1 MMETIRIGI
10 VDDQQLFR
18 ESLATLIKSVPGFKL
33 VLEAENGLDCLER
46 LAAAEIRPQVL
57 LIDIEMP
64 GMDGMEL
71 NTRLQNEYPL
81 INVLVLSVYAR
92 EKLISK
98 VISAGAN
105 GYLSKNCNKEE
116 LITAIRT
123 IHKTGFYVNS
133 ALMKAIQSG
142 ASGKT
147 NSSQGR
153 NSIDIEL
160 TAREKEVLTLICKE
174 LNNAEIAER
183 LFLSIRTVE
192 GHRNNLLA
200 KTGCR
205 NTAGLVLFAVKY
217 GFYELIF

>member
-1 MMETIRIGI
+1 METIRIGI

-18 ESLATLIKSVPGFKL
+18 ESLATVIKGVPGFAL
-33 VLEAENGLDCLER
+33 VMEAENGLDCLAQ
-46 LAAAEIRPQVL
+46 LAAAKVRPGVL

-64 GMDGMEL
+64 GMDGMDL
-71 NTRLQNEYPL
+71 NARLQDEFPE
-81 INVLVLSVYAR
+81 INVLVLSVYNR
-92 EKLISK
+92 EKLVSK
-98 VISAGAN
+98 VIGAGAN

-116 LITAIRT
+116 LITAISV

-133 ALMKAIQSG
+133 ALLKAIQSG
-142 ASGKT
+142 ATART
-147 NSSQGR
+147 NSSQRR

-160 TAREKEVLTLICKE
+160 TAREKEVLALICRE

-183 LFLSIRTVE
+183 LFLSTRTVE

>member
-1 MMETIRIGI
+1 METIRIGI

-18 ESLATLIKSVPGFKL
+18 ESLATVIRSVPGFAL
-33 VLEAENGLDCLER
+33 VMEAGNGLECLEL
-46 LAAAEIRPQVL
+46 LAAAKVRPGVL
-57 LIDIEMP
+57 LVDIEMP

-71 NTRLQNEYPL
+71 NARLRDEYPE
-81 INVLVLSVYAR
+81 INVLVLSVYNR
-92 EKLISK
+92 EKLVSK
-98 VISAGAN
+98 VIGAGAN

-116 LITAIRT
+116 LITAISV

-133 ALMKAIQSG
+133 ALLKAIQSG
-142 ASGKT
+142 ANART
-147 NSSQGR
+147 NSSQR
-153 NSIDIEL
+153 RSIDIEL
-160 TAREKEVLTLICKE
+160 TAREKEVLALICRE

-183 LFLSIRTVE
+183 LFLSTRTVE

>member
-1 MMETIRIGI
+1 MESIRIGI

-18 ESLATLIKSVPGFKL
+18 ESLATVIKSVPGFAL
-33 VLEAENGLDCLER
+33 VMEAGNGLECLEL
-46 LAAAEIRPQVL
+46 LAAAKVRPGVL

-71 NTRLQNEYPL
+71 NARLQEEFPE
-81 INVLVLSVYAR
+81 INVLVLSVYNR
-92 EKLISK
+92 EKLVSK
-98 VISAGAN
+98 VIGSGAN

-116 LITAIRT
+116 LITAINV

-133 ALMKAIQSG
+133 ALLKAIQSG
-142 ASGKT
+142 ANART
-147 NSSQGR
+147 NSSQRRG
-153 NSIDIEL
+153 SIDIEL
-160 TAREKEVLTLICKE
+160 TAREKEVLALICRE

-183 LFLSIRTVE
+183 LFLSTRTVE